1 MDPSAREAAY
11 CKLVDDVDDDA
22 PRAQFIPDAERRG
35 IPTRGVSRFW
45 APPGFYRCATMFLT
59 VLCLVLLIILIAD
72 SFLHHSIVVS
82 FAVSLCVS
90 SAVAPPAVS
99 STAAPPAV
107 SSAAAPPAVS
117 SAAAPPAV
125 PSAAAAL
132 AVSSTAAAPVTTTAA
147 PPVTTT
153 VAPPV
158 TTTVAAPVT
167 TTVAPPVT
175 TTVAPPSGCPKNWLL
190 FQGSCYSVS
199 RQNANWKDAQQ
210 RCAKDGGHLAIVLTP
225 EAQGFLW
232 DLLPRGHWNSYW
244 IGLSDKD
251 TEDEWT
257 WVDGTPLTESFW
269 EDGEPNNHI
278 DEDCVYIVKTMK
290 TERVAVKSWYDA
302 PCDMYLPF
310 ICQKFLGPTP
320 TTAITT
326 TPH

>member
-11 CKLVDDVDDDA
+11 CKLVDDDDA

-35 IPTRGVSRFW
+35 TPTRGVSRFW
-45 APPGFYRCATMFLT
+45 APPGFYRWATMFLT
-59 VLCLVLLIILIAD
+59 VLCLVLLIILIA
-72 SFLHHSIVVS
+72 
-82 FAVSLCVS
+82 
-90 SAVAPPAVS
+90 VASRSPPAVS
-99 STAAPPAV
+99 S
-107 SSAAAPPAVS
+107 S
-117 SAAAPPAV
+117 
-125 PSAAAAL
+125 SAAAAL
-132 AVSSTAAAPVTTTAA
+132 AVSSTAAAPAVSSAAASPVTSTAAPPVTSTAA

-153 VAPPV
+153 A
-158 TTTVAAPVT
+158 
-167 TTVAPPVT
+167 
-175 TTVAPPSGCPKNWLL
+175 APPSGCPKNWLL

-199 RQNANWKDAQQ
+199 RQNANWKDSQQ

-257 WVDGTPLTESFW
+257 WVDGTPLVESFW